1 MKKPIRIFVLI
12 LLVTMSSALLTKRT
26 NSTEKIKGV
35 SFTGASYQMSASEI
49 DSVKSIGSNWICWM
63 PYSYMVKGNLT
74 DTFPGQWWGESF
86 TGIQSSISWS
96 KSRGIKSFIK
106 PHIWLTDGTFN
117 GDFVCNSEE
126 EWQRI
131 ESKYT
136 EYIIKFANLAEKKN
150 AELFCVGVELKNWI
164 KERPDF
170 WLDLIK
176 KVRGIY
182 HGQLTYAANWDNY
195 KNIPFWD
202 QLDYISIDAY
212 FPYSNSQTP
221 TVIELEDAMEKQA
234 EELASFSKK
243 HDQQIIF
250 SEFGF
255 RSENNCCK
263 KPWEYKQG
271 KPVNYDCQANAF
283 EAFFNTFPKKEWYAG
298 GFIWKW
304 FATGHLNEEGESGYR
319 FKEKP
324 AEGVVKGTYL
334 K

>member
-1 MKKPIRIFVLI
+1 MVIVS
-12 LLVTMSSALLTKRT
+12 TALLTKRT
-26 NSTEKIKGV
+26 SSLEKIKGV
-35 SFTGASYQMSASEI
+35 SFAGASYQMPPSEI

-63 PYSYMVKGNLT
+63 PYSYMVKGGLT

-86 TGIQSSISWS
+86 SGIQSSINWS

-106 PHIWLTDGTFN
+106 PHIWFTDGTFN
-117 GDFVCNSEE
+117 GDFVCDSDE

-131 ESKYT
+131 ELKYAD
-136 EYIIKFANLAEKKN
+136 YIIKFANLAEKEN
-150 AELFCVGVELKNWI
+150 VELFCIGVELKNWI

-170 WLDLIK
+170 WLNLIK
-176 KVRGIY
+176 EVKDIY

-195 KNIPFWD
+195 KNIPFWN

-221 TVIELEDAMEKQA
+221 TVQELEDAMEKQA
-234 EELASFSKK
+234 EKLASFSKK
-243 HDQQIIF
+243 HNKQIIF

-255 RSENNCCK
+255 RSENNCCE
-263 KPWEYKQG
+263 KPWEYKKG

-283 EAFFNTFPKKEWYAG
+283 EAFFNTFHKKDWYAG

-319 FKEKP
+319 FKGKP
-324 AEGVVKGTYL
+324 AEMIIEQKF
-334 K
+334 